1 MTKKTVKSLT
11 AGILVFLVASVL
23 YLIAGLLAEF
33 LTGKTR
39 VEHNF
44 NELVLDIQNNF
55 DKTSFAKYTDKE
67 KGFASIKIYKNT
79 DSIFIF
85 PLDNNYDY
93 QESSLI
99 KPYSTEI
106 KSDNDV
112 YHVQTALQLMRPY
125 KTFSV
130 IQLAF
135 ILILTATLLAGAL
148 LIAIAIEEKKGKLNL
163 DAVEDGDDSNEE
175 EEDETEAL
183 TDTAEPKALEVSQE
197 KTETKSPEELM
208 DKIKNVKEESPF
220 EANKIDYDSI
230 IDNAQPSEDEMITF
244 DNFNIENKENEEQPA
259 QEVASTISYTL
270 NVNSREELNESLE
283 MELKKASSNEEDLS
297 LFLIKVPGM
306 QKNSKEAYDLLE
318 KIKEVYL
325 TNDGVFAYTDDS
337 FAVTKTGLSIDQAED
352 FADSIFAE
360 LKKSVSTLNQTPF
373 IGISSRSTRM
383 LSAERLIK
391 EADEALVHSLEDPTL
406 PIIGFHVDIEKYRE
420 FLKNTQIT
428 RF

>member
-11 AGILVFLVASVL
+11 AGILVFLVVSVL

-55 DKTSFAKYTDKE
+55 DKTSFTKYTDKE

-79 DSIFIF
+79 DSLFIF
-85 PLDNNYDY
+85 PLDNNYEY

-99 KPYSTEI
+99 KLFSTEI

-163 DAVEDGDDSNEE
+163 DAVEDADDSNKE

-197 KTETKSPEELM
+197 KPETKSPEELM
-208 DKIKNVKEESPF
+208 DKIKSVKEESPF

-244 DNFNIENKENEEQPA
+244 DNFNTESTEKQDQPA
-259 QEVASTISYTL
+259 QEADNTVSYTL
-270 NVNSREELNESLE
+270 NVNSRQELNESLE
-283 MELKKASSNEEDLS
+283 RELKKASSNEEDLS

-306 QKNSKEAYDLLE
+306 QKNSKEAYDLSE
-318 KIKEVYL
+318 KIKEVFL
-325 TNDGVFAYTDDS
+325 TNDGVFEYEDDS
-337 FAVTKTGLSIDQAED
+337 FAVSKSNLSIDQAED

-391 EADEALVHSLEDPTL
+391 EADEALVHSLEDPAL

-420 FLKNTQIT
+420 FLKNSQ
-428 RF
+428 